1 VSGLLNLTSLDG
13 KSKTSQ
19 HLTNQPWSFWSMCG
33 WFSNPLKQYH
43 NFTNTDQYVDD
54 SHVEF
59 FSAFEH
65 SLEVLKRASLYGTIH
80 A

>member
-1 VSGLLNLTSLDG
+1 
-13 KSKTSQ
+13 
-19 HLTNQPWSFWSMCG
+19 MCG